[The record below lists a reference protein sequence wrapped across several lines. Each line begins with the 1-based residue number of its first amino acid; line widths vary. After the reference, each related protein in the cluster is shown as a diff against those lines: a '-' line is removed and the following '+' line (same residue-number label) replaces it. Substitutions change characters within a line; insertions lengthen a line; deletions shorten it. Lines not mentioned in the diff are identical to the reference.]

1 MNQTSSGKPI
11 SRRKARRLVVQ
22 ALYSIDLGG
31 MQHVQARGFPWYE
44 GDEDLAFAQLL
55 LDGTL
60 ESIDA
65 IDAAIREHVEHWDL
79 ERIARVDLA
88 ILRLGVYSLLF
99 RSDIPT
105 HVAID
110 EAIELAKSLSSD
122 ASYRFINGVLDAVR
136 KAAQL
141 E

>member
-31 MQHVQARGFPWYE
+31 MQHAQARRFPWYE
-44 GDEDLAFAQLL
+44 GEEDLAFAQLL

-60 ESIDA
+60 ESLDPIDE
-65 IDAAIREHVEHWDL
+65 AIRGHVEHWDL
-79 ERIARVDLA
+79 DRIARVDLA

-99 RSDIPT
+99 RSDIPS

-122 ASYRFINGVLDAVR
+122 ASYRFINGVLDSVR
-136 KAAQL
+136 KTAQI